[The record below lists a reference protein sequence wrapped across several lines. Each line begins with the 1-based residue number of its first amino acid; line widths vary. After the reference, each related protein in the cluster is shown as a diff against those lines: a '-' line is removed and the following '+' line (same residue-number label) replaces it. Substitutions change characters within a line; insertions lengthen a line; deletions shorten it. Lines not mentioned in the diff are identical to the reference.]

1 MDTLQGSSLPDHP
14 WRWAILL
21 LMSRAGRGIRDAWLV
36 SSGPQA
42 SPWVSLLHLPSEFL
56 RVFDPLKS
64 LKSRKKP
71 FYSIST
77 LKIVKAASVIVN
89 YSFPLFVPLKI
100 RIIHCS
106 LSSDLN

>member
-1 MDTLQGSSLPDHP
+1 MDTLQGSSLPEQP
-14 WRWAILL
+14 GRWAILL
-21 LMSRAGRGIRDAWLV
+21 LMSRAGRGIRDAWFV
-36 SSGPQA
+36 YSGPQA
-42 SPWVSLLHLPSEFL
+42 SPWVGLLQLPSEFL

-77 LKIVKAASVIVN
+77 LKIVKGASVIVN
-89 YSFPLFVPLKI
+89 YSFPLSLPLKI

-106 LSSDLN
+106 LPSGLN